1 MISLGDHLGDII
13 RNHHAWAGPVV
24 GPLAFG
30 ESLAVVGIL
39 LPGTAVPIIVGG
51 LVGAGIVDPGPLP
64 LGAAIGAALGRR
76 GLLLRRRHPGTPRR
90 ASLAA
95 HPILPLNATTPRSPV
110 PGRRGNSSSPRDDR
124 N

>member
-1 MISLGDHLGDII
+1 MISLGDQLGDII

-51 LVGAGIVDPGPLP
+51 LVGAGIVDPGPL
-64 LGAAIGAALGRR
+64 AFGRR
-76 GLLLRRRHPGTPRR
+76 DRRGAR
-90 ASLAA
+90 A
-95 HPILPLNATTPRSPV
+95 TRSPATPAPSWDAASCIV
-110 PGRRGNSSSPRDDR
+110 GRSSDTAPQRDYASIPRAR
-124 N
+124 APRK